1 MNIAIKNP
9 SASMMA
15 RLNQRAAMNKR
26 TPEDEA
32 RVILEEALAPS
43 QKTPVG
49 IEAVA
54 AEIRKLG
61 LRTPSES
68 VQIIREDR
76 DR

>member
-1 MNIAIKNP
+1 M
-9 SASMMA
+9 
-15 RLNQRAAMNKR
+15 
-26 TPEDEA
+26 
-32 RVILEEALAPS
+32 ILEEALAPS

>member
-32 RVILEEALAPS
+32 RVILEEALCLAERPIG
-43 QKTPVG
+43 PA
-49 IEAVA
+49 AVL
-54 AEIRKLG
+54 EELRKRG
-61 LRTPSES
+61 LHTPSES

>member
-1 MNIAIKNP
+1 MNIAIKN
-9 SASMMA
+9 ASDLMVE
-15 RLNQRAAMNKR
+15 RLNERAALHNR

-32 RVILEEALAPS
+32 RAILEEALQPHQQA
-43 QKTPVG
+43 PVG